1 MKIRY
6 LWDND
11 KVSCRTDVNI
21 AHGVLSPVNVT
32 LVFFTVLY
40 RVPDID
46 SCKIDVSSF
55 FFNDF
60 YRVIVI
66 VQHGVI
72 FHNESVNLH

>member
-11 KVSCRTDVNI
+11 KVSYRTDVNI

-32 LVFFTVLY
+32 RVFFTVLY

-55 FFNDF
+55 FSM
-60 YRVIVI
+60 
-66 VQHGVI
+66 I
-72 FHNESVNLH
+72 FIELLSLCNMVLSFIMKV

>member
-1 MKIRY
+1 MKTRY

-32 LVFFTVLY
+32 RVFFTVLY

-55 FFNDF
+55 FSM
-60 YRVIVI
+60 
-66 VQHGVI
+66 I
-72 FHNESVNLH
+72 FIELLSLCNMVLSFIMKV